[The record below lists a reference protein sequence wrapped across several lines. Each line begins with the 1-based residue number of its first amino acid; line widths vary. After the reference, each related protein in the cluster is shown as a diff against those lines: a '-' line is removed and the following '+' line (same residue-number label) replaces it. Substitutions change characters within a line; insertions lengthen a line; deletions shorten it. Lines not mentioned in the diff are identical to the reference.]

1 MFLRY
6 PNDIT
11 SCFLSSVDEIVLN
24 VDLAPTFLDIG
35 GVAPPPHMDG
45 RSILPLVLNRH
56 RAILDKW
63 PDTFLIESSGR
74 RETPEQIQE
83 QKQRAAAARY
93 SARFNLLHGNGTAK
107 KQEPEVLVD
116 SRPSGVAA
124 ATTGFDHGDLTGER
138 KELDFSSHEH
148 DDDEE
153 DHDEDDGKLRSAC
166 GEFLLHRKVFRFSR
180 GRSSCSN

>member
-1 MFLRY
+1 MFHIY
-6 PNDIT
+6 FVVAP
-11 SCFLSSVDEIVLN
+11 LSSVDEIVLN

-56 RAILDKW
+56 RTVLDKW

-93 SARFNLLHGNGTAK
+93 SARFNLVNGNGSQPK
-107 KQEPEVLVD
+107 LVPEVLVE
-116 SRPSGVAA
+116 SRHTHGEGSSGVASVM
-124 ATTGFDHGDLTGER
+124 TGGANDR

-148 DDDEE
+148 DDDE
-153 DHDEDDGKLRSAC
+153 DEHELDGDDGK
-166 GEFLLHRKVFRFSR
+166 
-180 GRSSCSN
+180 